1 MATIT
6 RADLS
11 DAVQGETGLPRRDA
25 AMLVDLAIEAIA
37 ERLEAG
43 EAVKISG
50 FGSFG
55 LRDKAARIGRNPRTG
70 EEAAVTARRV
80 VSFRASAILKR
91 RIADRMAGAGHDSQT
106 RQ

>member
-11 DAVQGETGLPRRDA
+11 EAVQGEIGLPRRDA
-25 AMLVDLAIEAIA
+25 SMLVDLVIETIA

-55 LRDKAARIGRNPRTG
+55 LRDKAPRIGRNPRTG

-80 VSFRASAILKR
+80 VSFSASVILKR
-91 RIADRMAGAGHDSQT
+91 RIADGMAGAGYEGQAC
-106 RQ
+106 Q